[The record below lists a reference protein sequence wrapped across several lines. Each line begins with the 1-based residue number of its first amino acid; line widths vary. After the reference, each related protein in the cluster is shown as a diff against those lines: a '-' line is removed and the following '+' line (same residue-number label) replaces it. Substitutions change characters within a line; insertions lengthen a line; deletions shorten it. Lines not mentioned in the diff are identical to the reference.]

1 MELKTGMVLALEPAI
16 YFEGQFGARLESV
29 MVVREDGAE
38 VLTGFK
44 HRA

>member
-1 MELKTGMVLALEPAI
+1 LKPGMVLALEPAI
-16 YFEGQFGARLESV
+16 YFERQFGVRLESV
-29 MVVREDGAE
+29 MLVTEDGAE